1 MKIAI
6 IGVGRLG
13 SVFAKAISKNHSVIL
28 VDPSSPNLSEFAS
41 KIGAKILDS
50 PSKISDVDFAIISV
64 KPSYVGDVASKLPHS
79 IPIISCAAGIP
90 ISKIQSF
97 GPKKVIRIMPNI
109 CIDVNEATIAY
120 SLSNDTISLEKNFLS
135 LFNSLGLC
143 IKIDE
148 KDLDPIT
155 AASGSGPAFI
165 AYFAKAMIEQSISDG
180 LSEEVA
186 KKAVSQ
192 TLIGVGKMLQSG
204 WTSQKI
210 IETVASP
217 GGTTEAGL
225 KMLSQNKTDSSIK
238 EALKFATSKARE
250 LGK

>member
-28 VDPSSPNLSEFAS
+28 LDPSSPNLSDFAS
-41 KIGAKILDS
+41 KIGAKVLDS
-50 PSKISDVDFAIISV
+50 PSKISDVDFAIICV

-90 ISKIQSF
+90 ISKIESF

-109 CIDVNEATIAY
+109 CIDVDEAAIAY
-120 SLSNDTISLEKNFLS
+120 SLSIDAISLEKNFLS
-135 LFNSLGLC
+135 IFNSLGLC

-180 LSEEVA
+180 LSEDVA
-186 KKAVSQ
+186 KKAVAQ
-192 TLIGVGKMLQSG
+192 TLIGVGKMLQNG
-204 WTSQKI
+204 WNSQKI
-210 IETVASP
+210 METVASP

-225 KMLSQNKTDSSIK
+225 KMLTQNKTDSSIK
-238 EALKFATSKARE
+238 EALKFATAKARE
-250 LGK
+250 IGK

>member
-13 SVFAKAISKNHSVIL
+13 TVFAKAISKKHSVIL
-28 VDPSSPNLSEFAS
+28 VDPNSPNLSELAS
-41 KIGAKILDS
+41 KIHAKILNS
-50 PSKISDVDFAIISV
+50 PSEISDVDFAIISV
-64 KPSYVGDVASKLPHS
+64 KPSYVGDVASSLPKS
-79 IPIISCAAGIP
+79 IPIISCAAGLP

-97 GPKKVIRIMPNI
+97 GPKKIIRIMPNI
-109 CIDVNEATIAY
+109 CIDVDEATIAY
-120 SLSNDTISLEKNFLS
+120 SLSHEALSLENSFLS
-135 LFNSLGLC
+135 IFNSLGLC

-148 KDLDPIT
+148 TDLDPIT

-165 AYFAKAMIEQSISDG
+165 AYFAKAMIEQSVSDG

-186 KKAVSQ
+186 KKAVAQ

-204 WTSQKI
+204 WDSQKL

-217 GGTTEAGL
+217 GGITETGL

-238 EALKFATSKARE
+238 EALKFATAKARE
-250 LGK
+250 IGK